1 MSRFVLGRLIQA
13 CGVLFVVSVITFV
26 LIHAAPGGPAILLQP
41 DLTREQM
48 RELRAEMGLE
58 DPIPVQYA
66 RWLGN
71 VFHGQ
76 LGRSLSQGLPVTTL
90 IADRLPATLIL
101 SGAALLLTLVLGI
114 PLGVLSAVKRNGLL
128 DYLVTGLAFLGMS
141 VPVFWFGIILIII
154 FSVELG
160 LLPSA
165 GMYTL
170 GEPFSVADRLRYLIM
185 PTAVLAIANLAQITR
200 YTSSSMLGTL
210 TEDYVRT
217 ARAKGLAER
226 AVLLRHALRAAL
238 VPIVTVV
245 GLLLPRLVAG
255 AAITEAIF
263 AWPGMGRLAVDAAVQ
278 RDYPLIM
285 GITLMIS
292 AIVVLSNL
300 VVDVIYGWIDPR
312 IRVLSAES

>member
-48 RELRAEMGLE
+48 RELRAELGLE
-58 DPIPVQYA
+58 DPLPVQYG

-71 VFHGQ
+71 LAQGR

-90 IADRLPATLIL
+90 IGDRLPATLIL

-141 VPVFWFGIILIII
+141 VPVFWFGTILIII

-185 PTAVLAIANLAQITR
+185 PTAVLSIANLAEITR

>member
-1 MSRFVLGRLIQA
+1 MSRFLLGRLIQA

-48 RELRAEMGLE
+48 RELRAELGLE
-58 DPIPVQYA
+58 DPLPVQYG

-71 VFHGQ
+71 LAQGR

-170 GEPFSVADRLRYLIM
+170 GEPFSAADRLRYLIM

-226 AVLLRHALRAAL
+226 AVLVRHVLRAAL
-238 VPIVTVV
+238 VPVVTVV

-312 IRVLSAES
+312 IRVMTNE